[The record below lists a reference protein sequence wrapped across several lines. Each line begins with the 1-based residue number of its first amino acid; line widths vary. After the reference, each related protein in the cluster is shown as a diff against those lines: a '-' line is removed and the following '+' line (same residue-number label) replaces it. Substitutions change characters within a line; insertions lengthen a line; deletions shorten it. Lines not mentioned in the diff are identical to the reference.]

1 MEYSQEEVIQ
11 NLLEEYNEQRL
22 ALKNMINDIEGIKKN
37 IDKLFPES
45 IDKRYTR
52 FFEEKVKTATGLFNI
67 LLDIRKEISKNLKD
81 EIDIRSR
88 LDKKLSDEDL
98 ESVFNIRDLANK
110 VENLNKKKNKV
121 KKSSLEKQEK
131 LKVISTK
138 KEDDEIGELKF

>member
-138 KEDDEIGELKF
+138 EEDDEIGELKF